1 MNINPNP
8 DYVKNTEPAVIRR
21 GSYRAKVEVETEPME
36 LQNRN
41 SVSYLKNNHYP
52 KKKPVVEK
60 VKVMPREKYDEIPVI
75 ISHNHARNDISPLRS
90 KVNIDPLIKL
100 TPIKRPNQRKN
111 PKREIIKEITRSRSS
126 LSPV

>member
-52 KKKPVVEK
+52 KKNPVVEK